1 MSTSDLGLTAAEL
14 TAIRADINQ
23 LMPDTCTI
31 QSVSTSQNN
40 IGEAVRSYSN
50 RGTAISCRLDPMTG
64 PKEEYGL
71 FGAVLETEGN
81 WILTL
86 PYDQTITVTDRVIKS
101 NTTFEVVYVDP
112 EKSWKASVRAVLKEV
127 GT

>member
-1 MSTSDLGLTAAEL
+1 
-14 TAIRADINQ
+14 
-23 LMPDTCTI
+23 
-31 QSVSTSQNN
+31 
-40 IGEAVRSYSN
+40 
-50 RGTAISCRLDPMTG
+50 MTG

-81 WILTL
+81 WILTI
-86 PYDQTITVTDRVIKS
+86 PWNQTITVTDRVIKDS
-101 NTTFEVVYVDP
+101 TTFEVVYVDP